1 MDLMEQ
7 NIRSLY
13 KQILQPQG
21 IELVSITDGSTAEPN
36 PENFSTDVT
45 QRTFVMFRKGD
56 DEFTETF
63 YSSDPDSITKTL
75 KQVQLEFALKG

>member
-7 NIRSLY
+7 NIRDLY
-13 KQILQPQG
+13 SKVLEPQG

-36 PENFSTDVT
+36 PENFSTEIT
-45 QRTFVMFRKGD
+45 QRTMVMFRKGD
-56 DEFTETF
+56 TEFTETF
-63 YSSDPDSITKTL
+63 YSADPVKIEKTL